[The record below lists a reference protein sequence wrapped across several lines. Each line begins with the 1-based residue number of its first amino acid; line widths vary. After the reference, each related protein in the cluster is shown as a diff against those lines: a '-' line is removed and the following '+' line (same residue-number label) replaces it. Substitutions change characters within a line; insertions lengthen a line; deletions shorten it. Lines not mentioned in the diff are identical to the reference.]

1 MFDSCLSQTPLNP
14 ILSGWASEK
23 NINPDKIITKMAAR
37 TSGNCFVLL
46 VLFFFSYFFQLQWPG
61 FVTPITSAAPLLDP
75 LNLDRN
81 KINSFRVAANP
92 R

>member
-46 VLFFFSYFFQLQWPG
+46 VFFFAYFFFLFFS
-61 FVTPITSAAPLLDP
+61 VTMARICDADYVRRPIA
-75 LNLDRN
+75 
-81 KINSFRVAANP
+81 
-92 R
+92 